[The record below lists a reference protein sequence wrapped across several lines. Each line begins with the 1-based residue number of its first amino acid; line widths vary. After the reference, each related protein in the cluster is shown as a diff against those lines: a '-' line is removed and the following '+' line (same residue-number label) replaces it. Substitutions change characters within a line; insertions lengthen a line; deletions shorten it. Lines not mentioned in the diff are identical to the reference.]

1 MKYNKSLLKHIAMHL
16 GLMAIVAGSLV
27 CLFFQYL
34 LPVLTRHGQFVTVP
48 SLRGVVL
55 EEADMLLA
63 QRGLCF
69 AVTDEVAYAPDYAPM
84 TVLRQHPKAGA
95 RVKEGRKIY
104 LTLNTAAPPQV
115 KMPVLVDSSVRN
127 AHERLQSQGLLLGT
141 IRYVPDIAEKSVL
154 EQWHQGQ
161 QIPPGTLVPKGTKI
175 DLVVGAG
182 LGNKQV
188 EVPQV
193 TGTRLATAQGLFL
206 DTGIKFGNIAHEAVA
221 DQVPGTVLRQ
231 VPAAGTKVKLG
242 ETVDV
247 WLVAPQE
254 VAPVLPNVPRL
265 SN

>member
-1 MKYNKSLLKHIAMHL
+1 MPHTKSLLKHIALHI
-16 GLMAIVAGSLV
+16 GLMAIVGSSLV

-34 LPVLTRHGQFVTVP
+34 LPVLTHHGQFVTVP
-48 SLRGVVL
+48 SLRGSAL
-55 EEADMLLA
+55 EEADKLLA

-69 AVTDEVAYAPDYAPM
+69 VVTDEGAYVPDYAPM
-84 TVLRQHPKAGA
+84 TVLRQEPKAGTQ
-95 RVKEGRKIY
+95 VKEGRKIY
-104 LTLNTAAPPQV
+104 LTLNTATPPQV
-115 KMPVLVDSSVRN
+115 KMPALVDGSVRN

-141 IRYVPDIAEKSVL
+141 IRYVPDIAEKAVL
-154 EQWHQGQ
+154 EQWYQGQ
-161 QIPPGTLVPKGTKI
+161 QIAPGTLVSKGTKI
-175 DLVVGAG
+175 DLVVGSG
-182 LGNKQV
+182 LGSEQV

-193 TGTRLATAQGLFL
+193 TGTRLTTAQGMFL
-206 DTGIKFGNIAHEAVA
+206 DSGLKFGNIAHEVVA

-254 VAPVLPNVPRL
+254 VAPELPSLPQL